1 MAAERVAQSEDKLT
15 ASGSD
20 DEALDELLES
30 LENDDSFLDRYRE
43 QRTEQLAQHFRE
55 ARQNAASGDY
65 GQLHTLE
72 DEGALLA
79 LSTRTARVVIHFY
92 LETFPRCQTMDSK
105 LRKLAAKHMHTRFVR
120 ISVEKCPFLVQR
132 LGIKVLPCVISYRDG
147 LERDRLVGFQD
158 LGNQPEDFP
167 LAALERRLAS
177 IGMLPSGADA
187 LTVNRIDRD
196 HDY

>member
-1 MAAERVAQSEDKLT
+1 MAAERVAQSETNIT
-15 ASGSD
+15 ACPSD
-20 DEALDELLES
+20 DESLDELLES

-55 ARQNAASGDY
+55 ARQNAADGDY
-65 GQLHTLE
+65 GQLQTLE
-72 DEGALLA
+72 DEGSLLA
-79 LSTRTARVVIHFY
+79 LSARSPRVVIHFF
-92 LETFPRCQTMDSK
+92 LDTFTRCQTMDSK
-105 LRKLAAKHMHTRFVR
+105 LRQLASRHMRTRFVR

-177 IGMLPSGADA
+177 SGLLPSAADA